1 MRFVKLFFAGVLTM
15 TVSTVIAQNEGADG
29 GFEFK
34 EEKLLGAEGASGTE
48 GALSPETLNGSD
60 GIIRASG
67 ANNGSEGSSRSDGG
81 TLGSEGIIR
90 SNGTTLGSDNQIFV
104 NPPPLDGAP
113 DIGGGGVDG
122 GGVAP
127 GGGGQVDVGTGGQN
141 TSLAEPEGAVPVDGG
156 LAFLLLA
163 GAGYG
168 SRKAYQM
175 RKKQKQVKSEK

>member
-1 MRFVKLFFAGVLTM
+1 MRFVKLFFVGLFTITLTTAM
-15 TVSTVIAQNEGADG
+15 AQNEGAEG
-29 GFEFK
+29 GFQFE

-48 GALSPETLNGSD
+48 GALSPETIIGSD

-67 ANNGSEGSSRSDGG
+67 ANNGSEGSERSDGG

-90 SNGTTLGSDNQIFV
+90 SNGAILGEDNRIFVAPTPTPLEGLPGDGGSD
-104 NPPPLDGAP
+104 
-113 DIGGGGVDG
+113 GGTD
-122 GGVAP
+122 AP
-127 GGGGQVDVGTGGQN
+127 GGNDPGNGNPNPDPG
-141 TSLAEPEGAVPVDGG
+141 EGAVPVDGG

-168 SRKAYQM
+168 SKKAYEL